1 MTALVVILFLQFSEY
16 FSYIHDAAS
25 AKNIVDG
32 FEFYLQHKEYHNNSN
47 IQEYLA
53 AILFNARLPVEK
65 KAKIFNLIAND
76 SNLEETKLPFLNHGN
91 SKLDHFINC
100 SDKVDIDL
108 AYRILH
114 DTNDSNGTI
123 LNRILDPNDECYPEI
138 IALYNKYK
146 DNPEYDDILNSILE
160 EVFSADA
167 IILGT
172 PSYFSDMTPELKSF
186 IDRAGV
192 IALGNG
198 KLFKHKIGA
207 GVVAQRRGG
216 GTSIQSTLHHMF
228 LMSEMIIPGSTY
240 WNLGFGCE
248 KGEVLSDEEAM
259 QNMENLGENIC
270 WLLKKI
276 L

>member
-1 MTALVVILFLQFSEY
+1 MKVVAINGSPR
-16 FSYIHDAAS
+16 
-25 AKNIVDG
+25 KNGNTELMLRKVL
-32 FEFYLQHKEYHNNSN
+32 ET
-47 IQEYLA
+47 
-53 AILFNARLPVEK
+53 VEK
-65 KAKIFNLIAND
+65 HGIETRFIQIGGTNIHGCRGCWACRKLQNRKCVFN
-76 SNLEETKLPFLNHGN
+76 
-91 SKLDHFINC
+91 
-100 SDKVDIDL
+100 
-108 AYRILH
+108 
-114 DTNDSNGTI
+114 
-123 LNRILDPNDECYPEI
+123 
-138 IALYNKYK
+138 
-146 DNPEYDDILNSILE
+146 DDILNDILE
-160 EVFSADA
+160 DVFSADA

-198 KLFKHKIGA
+198 KLFRHKIGA

-248 KGEVLSDEEAM
+248 KGEVLSAEEAM